1 MTKIKKV
8 AVAGSGTMGLG
19 IAQVCAMAGY
29 NTLLYDIKDD
39 LLDRA
44 KAQIKQNLNKTVS
57 LGKITEME
65 MQETLSRLV
74 FTSDLNELEVDL
86 VIEAIPEKLELK
98 VSFFNE
104 LSKINSAGTIFATN
118 TSSIPVTQIAAAVEH
133 PERIIG
139 LHFFNPA
146 HIMKL
151 VEIIEGAHTD
161 KSISEFCYDFV
172 QSLGK
177 VGVMAQ
183 DAPGFIV
190 NRVARHYY
198 VEGLKILEE
207 GVGSIETIDLLM
219 ESSGFKMGPF
229 KLMDLIGVDTNYA
242 VTESMFT
249 LFNYENRF
257 RPSRIQKQKVLA
269 GMHGRKTGKGFYS
282 YTKD

>member
-1 MTKIKKV
+1 MTTIKKV
-8 AVAGSGTMGLG
+8 AIAGSGTMGLG

-39 LLDRA
+39 LLVRA
-44 KAQIKQNLNKTVS
+44 EAQIKQNLNKAVS
-57 LGKITEME
+57 LGKITELE
-65 MQETLSRLV
+65 MNETFGRLV
-74 FTSDLNELEVDL
+74 FTSDLNALVVDL

-104 LSKINSAGTIFATN
+104 LSKINSSDTILATN

-161 KSISEFCYDFV
+161 KSISKICYDFI

-207 GVGSIETIDLLM
+207 GVGSIETIDQLM

-257 RPSRIQKQKVLA
+257 RPSRTQKQKVLA

-282 YTKD
+282 YKKD

>member
-1 MTKIKKV
+1 MTTIKKV

-29 NTLLYDIKDD
+29 NTLLYDIKDN
-39 LLDRA
+39 LLVRA
-44 KAQIKQNLNKTVS
+44 EAQIKQNLNKAVS
-57 LGKITEME
+57 LGKITELTMN
-65 MQETLSRLV
+65 ETLDRLV
-74 FTSDLNELEVDL
+74 FTSDLKALVVDL

-104 LSKINSAGTIFATN
+104 LSKINSLDTILATN

-161 KSISEFCYDFV
+161 KSISKVCYDFV

-207 GVGSIETIDLLM
+207 GVGSIETIDQLM

-229 KLMDLIGVDTNYA
+229 RLMDLIGVDTNYA

>member
-1 MTKIKKV
+1 MTTIKKV

-39 LLDRA
+39 LLLRA
-44 KAQIKQNLNKTVS
+44 EAQIKQNLNKTVS
-57 LGKITEME
+57 LGKITELE
-65 MQETLSRLV
+65 MNETLDRLV
-74 FTSDLNELEVDL
+74 FTSDLKALVVDL

-104 LSKINSAGTIFATN
+104 LSKINSLDTILATN

-161 KSISEFCYDFV
+161 KLTSKICYDFV

-207 GVGSIETIDLLM
+207 GVGSIETIDQLM

-269 GMHGRKTGKGFYS
+269 GMHGRKTGQGFYS
-282 YTKD
+282 YKKD

>member
-1 MTKIKKV
+1 MTTIKKV

-39 LLDRA
+39 LLLRA
-44 KAQIKQNLNKTVS
+44 EAQIKQNLNKTVS
-57 LGKITEME
+57 LGKITELE
-65 MQETLSRLV
+65 MNESLDRLV
-74 FTSDLNELEVDL
+74 FTSDLKALVVDL

-104 LSKINSAGTIFATN
+104 LSKINSLDTILATN

-161 KSISEFCYDFV
+161 KLTSKICYDFV

-207 GVGSIETIDLLM
+207 GVGSIETIDQLM

-269 GMHGRKTGKGFYS
+269 GMHGRKTGQGFYS
-282 YTKD
+282 YKKD

>member
-1 MTKIKKV
+1 MTTIKKV

-29 NTLLYDIKDD
+29 NTLLYDIKNN
-39 LLDRA
+39 LLVRA
-44 KAQIKQNLNKTVS
+44 EAQIKQNLNKAVS
-57 LGKITEME
+57 LGKITELTMN
-65 MQETLSRLV
+65 ETLDRLV
-74 FTSDLNELEVDL
+74 FTSDLKVLVVDL

-104 LSKINSAGTIFATN
+104 LSKINSLDTILATN

-161 KSISEFCYDFV
+161 KSISKVCYDFV

-207 GVGSIETIDLLM
+207 GVGSIETIDQLM

-229 KLMDLIGVDTNYA
+229 RLMDLIGVDTNYA

>member
-1 MTKIKKV
+1 MTTIKKV

-29 NTLLYDIKDD
+29 NTLLYDIKDN
-39 LLDRA
+39 LLVRA
-44 KAQIKQNLNKTVS
+44 EAQIKQNLNKAVS
-57 LGKITEME
+57 LGKITELTMN
-65 MQETLSRLV
+65 ETLDRLV
-74 FTSDLNELEVDL
+74 FTSDLKVLVVDL

-104 LSKINSAGTIFATN
+104 LSKINSLDTILATN

-161 KSISEFCYDFV
+161 KSISKVCYDFV

-207 GVGSIETIDLLM
+207 GVGSIETIDQLM

-229 KLMDLIGVDTNYA
+229 RLMDLIGVDTNYA

>member
-44 KAQIKQNLNKTVS
+44 KAQIKQNLSKTVS
-57 LGKITEME
+57 LGKISELEMN
-65 MQETLSRLV
+65 ETLDRLV
-74 FTSDLNELEVDL
+74 FTSDLKSLVVDL

-104 LSKINSAGTIFATN
+104 LSKINSLDTILATN

-161 KSISEFCYDFV
+161 KSISEICYDFV